1 MIPIDILTADN
12 QRIVEAVARNRH
24 TQRDYVV
31 AAMFAAAATM
41 LGKRVQTHIESYTN
55 YAQLW
60 VAVVGYTSEAKSP
73 ALEFFFAPVF
83 RREAVLAAQYKE
95 AVDNYDALMATRKKD
110 DDEPDKPV
118 YRHRVENNTTDE
130 QVDQAIAQNDAITW
144 YADELP
150 MVFGLMG
157 RYTKNGGSTVAEAK
171 MLAYFGNAYTST
183 TRLSRTP
190 EITMKP
196 CLSIVGTIQPGRLR
210 EIMQG
215 RTQSGL
221 FQRFVFVWPER
232 SDDDID
238 GYQVTDTES
247 ERQTAAAWEREVTRI
262 EHMGET
268 DLMWTA
274 DAVEVYRAAK
284 VEWLRQ
290 ARAYEVND
298 PDYASIINKMS
309 IHLCRWSV
317 VAAVL
322 AGKVVIDGSVVDYA
336 KRCCDVFADNAR
348 KVYEHITGG
357 VRQQQPTL
365 TLGVIYKGLLDR
377 FPGAKKTELAKVLGV
392 TRQSID
398 SAMNK
403 LARLRDK
410 RG

>member
-41 LGKRVQTHIESYTN
+41 LGKRVQTRIESYTN

-73 ALEFFFAPVF
+73 ALEFFFSPVF
-83 RREAVLAAQYKE
+83 GREAVLAAQYKE
-95 AVDNYDALMATRKKD
+95 AVDNYDALMASRKKD
-110 DDEPDKPV
+110 DDKPDKPA

-157 RYTKNGGSTVAEAK
+157 RYTQNGGSTVAEAK

-190 EITMKP
+190 EITLKP

-215 RTQSGL
+215 NTQSGL
-221 FQRFVFVWPER
+221 FQRFIYIWPER
-232 SDDDID
+232 NDDDIG

-274 DAVEVYRAAK
+274 DAVELYRAAK

-290 ARAYEVND
+290 VRAYEVND

-322 AGKVVIDGSVVDYA
+322 AGKVVIDGAVVDYA

-377 FPGAKKTELAKVLGV
+377 FPTISQYALAKFLGV
-392 TRQSID
+392 TKQAINN
-398 SAMNK
+398 AVK
-403 LARLRDK
+403 KATT
-410 RG
+410 